1 MVVRRAT
8 LLPRSFF
15 LCHAPFPPCAA
26 WLFLCQ
32 LRRPLSGELNPSVSQ
47 CLSLYLPLSLLSLS
61 ACLQKLKSYRLLCLT
76 VLGLWPRPS
85 VCLVFLS
92 QFQVFCLSRFCCI
105 FCLRWLIQQLVLNF
119 VQSLKFNYNIRSTR
133 GAEEAEAETEAAAQ
147 TPKLKTKT
155 KTKAH

>member
-1 MVVRRAT
+1 M
-8 LLPRSFF
+8 
-15 LCHAPFPPCAA
+15 
-26 WLFLCQ
+26 
-32 LRRPLSGELNPSVSQ
+32 
-47 CLSLYLPLSLLSLS
+47 PLSLFTPLSPLPLCVFAEVKELS
-61 ACLQKLKSYRLLCLT
+61 IIMPDRARALAT
-76 VLGLWPRPS
+76 S
-85 VCLVFLS
+85 VCLPSLSVFLS

>member
-8 LLPRSFF
+8 LLPRP
-15 LCHAPFPPCAA
+15 PFPSCAA

-47 CLSLYLPLSLLSLS
+47 CPSLYLSTPLSLSPSICVFAEVKELSIIMPDRARAL
-61 ACLQKLKSYRLLCLT
+61 AT
-76 VLGLWPRPS
+76 S
-85 VCLVFLS
+85 VCLPCLSVFLS

-133 GAEEAEAETEAAAQ
+133 REAEAETEAAAQ

-155 KTKAH
+155 KAH